1 MKTVKSALIVASMLV
16 SVSAFAQAAS
26 SSNTGNVQTATGEP
40 TNVQSVYSAQPQVQ
54 EKTRTQVYQEL
65 VQAEKDGSLKQLNDT
80 IYKGN

>member
-26 SSNTGNVQTATGEP
+26 SSNTGNVQTGTGEP

-54 EKTRTQVYQEL
+54 EKTRAQVYQEL